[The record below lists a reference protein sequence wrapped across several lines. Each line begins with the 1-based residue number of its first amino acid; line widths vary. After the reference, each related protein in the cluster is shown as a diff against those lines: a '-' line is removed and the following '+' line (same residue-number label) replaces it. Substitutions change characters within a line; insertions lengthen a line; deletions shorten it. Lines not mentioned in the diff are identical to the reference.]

1 MVARSLC
8 EALGWAIE
16 IGAAIPDVGYVG
28 GAGDDERGGDCRAH
42 HMLLFAVALVEREV
56 GPMHSVLE
64 QVGKGLFVIHGPQQ
78 RGHDGIAE
86 HVYRKLTR
94 LLSVRVPAHA
104 IGDDKESR
112 WLRSLRGWAHA
123 LDGEECILVGR
134 IFAYNTWVQSDAN
147 QQADR
152 LVLLILGGGR
162 NSRVL
167 FIDALVGIIIALTGR
182 DLFPIDASS
191 PIRRNKRRDRE
202 RWQRVI
208 ADALFAHT
216 RNDAKLFAQ

>member
-94 LLSVRVPAHA
+94 
-104 IGDDKESR
+104 
-112 WLRSLRGWAHA
+112 LRSLRGWAHA